1 MGGVRKAWPWRPHL
15 PVNKRRGDTKAEAER
30 RASGRYWELP
40 PQNGI
45 LFFNRQQ
52 KERRGEVTG
61 EQMGG
66 DQEEGAD
73 GYGVLLGV
81 CVLRGWLVVEPLV
94 LLK

>member
-1 MGGVRKAWPWRPHL
+1 MWRHKGRGGTEGQWALLGAPT
-15 PVNKRRGDTKAEAER
+15 TKWNLVFQPTAER
-30 RASGRYWELP
+30 EA
-40 PQNGI
+40 
-45 LFFNRQQ
+45 
-52 KERRGEVTG
+52 GEVTG